1 MTTGDHTADHPAQAD
16 TQRVRVQGAFSMKN
30 FRGIIAMVAIAFAI
44 AIGAM
49 AGTAANGA
57 IVPTVGL
64 ETATYLDAQNIGDP
78 SGPLTVLGVA
88 LTGIGILLLRG
99 RPIRQL

>member
-16 TQRVRVQGAFSMKN
+16 TQRVRVRGAFSMKN
-30 FRGIIAMVAIAFAI
+30 FRGIIAMVGLAI

-49 AGTAANGA
+49 AGTAANAA

-64 ETATYLDAQNIGDP
+64 ETATYLDTQNRGDP